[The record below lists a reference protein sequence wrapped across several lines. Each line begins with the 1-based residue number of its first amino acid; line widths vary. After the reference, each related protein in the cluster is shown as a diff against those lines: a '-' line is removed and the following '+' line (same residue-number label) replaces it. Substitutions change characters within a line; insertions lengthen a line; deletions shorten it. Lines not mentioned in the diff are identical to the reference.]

1 LSYNSLNT
9 GFNLTTFKKK
19 SLIVISTLEGYSS
32 RGETIW
38 ACFHFK
44 GYAFGT
50 KVDRILFEGIEA
62 IMDQEY
68 FIEAEMID
76 IQNGELL
83 ARVTHLNI
91 LAEIYTDIF

>member
-1 LSYNSLNT
+1 
-9 GFNLTTFKKK
+9 
-19 SLIVISTLEGYSS
+19 
-32 RGETIW
+32 
-38 ACFHFK
+38 
-44 GYAFGT
+44 
-50 KVDRILFEGIEA
+50 
-62 IMDQEY
+62 MDQEY